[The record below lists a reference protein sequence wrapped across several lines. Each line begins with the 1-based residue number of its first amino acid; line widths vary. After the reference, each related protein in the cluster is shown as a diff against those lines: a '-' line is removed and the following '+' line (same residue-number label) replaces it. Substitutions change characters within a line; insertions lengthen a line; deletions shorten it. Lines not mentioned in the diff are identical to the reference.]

1 MANIIHGIILFNL
14 VNFILLSSEEFIK
27 NPVKI
32 IDDSDIDDYI
42 IDLDKVY
49 FRYDIYRLY
58 IQKDNMQI
66 KYEDQTFYLSPNFTL
81 CQDQSNL
88 NYLLAKFNYYKIIQ
102 NNDIIQSLNY
112 IMQLP
117 PEVKYNGFIKEKQFN
132 SNSVFSTIKKD
143 EIVIYGKL

>member
-49 FRYDIYRLY
+49 FRYDIYRL
-58 IQKDNMQI
+58 
-66 KYEDQTFYLSPNFTL
+66 
-81 CQDQSNL
+81 
-88 NYLLAKFNYYKIIQ
+88 
-102 NNDIIQSLNY
+102 
-112 IMQLP
+112 
-117 PEVKYNGFIKEKQFN
+117 
-132 SNSVFSTIKKD
+132 
-143 EIVIYGKL
+143 